1 MPVNHESPVRE
12 GLIIKRSAQRTAASV
27 GYAQKLACEIV
38 CNTMGL
44 EKLSAEDV
52 EIIENSALVPA
63 VLSGLAELS
72 LRGDEKT
79 ADFHHRWCEHNTQ
92 GAKSRLIRSLIGT
105 GAGAAAGAGGGY
117 LKARKRRED
126 ESEEEHKSRKRKSMA
141 VGGGIGAAVGG
152 GIGAGSKEIG
162 EKAKSGYESAKG
174 LFKKKP
180 LS

>member
-72 LRGDEKT
+72 FRGDEKT
-79 ADFHHRWCEHNTQ
+79 AAMDAGT
-92 GAKSRLIRSLIGT
+92 KSRLVRSLIGT
-105 GAGAAAGAGGGY
+105 GAGVRAICVHLNPLTAGGF
-117 LKARKRRED
+117 R
-126 ESEEEHKSRKRKSMA
+126 
-141 VGGGIGAAVGG
+141 
-152 GIGAGSKEIG
+152 
-162 EKAKSGYESAKG
+162 
-174 LFKKKP
+174 
-180 LS
+180 